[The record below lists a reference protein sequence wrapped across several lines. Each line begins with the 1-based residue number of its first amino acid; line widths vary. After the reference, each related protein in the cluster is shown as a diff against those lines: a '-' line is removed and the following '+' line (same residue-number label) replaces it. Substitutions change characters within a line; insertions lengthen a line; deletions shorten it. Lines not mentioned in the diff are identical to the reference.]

1 MDECVVL
8 CCVVLCCVVCERE
21 RERECVCVRLWV
33 CASPLLCARGN
44 GHRDWQTQTGECGRR
59 TERNDKN
66 LNRTL
71 YKKRIGREK
80 NRLIKDSTVKK
91 KEEEKKERRRSGEG
105 GGGEGGG
112 GGRG

>member
-1 MDECVVL
+1 MCV
-8 CCVVLCCVVCERE
+8 
-21 RERECVCVRLWV
+21 CVCVRLWV
-33 CASPLLCARGN
+33 CASPLLCARVMAIGN
-44 GHRDWQTQTGECGRR
+44 WQTQTGECGRR

-91 KEEEKKERRRSGEG
+91 KEKKRRKKKKKKKKKRGWGRGGRRRGLVAAITVVQWL
-105 GGGEGGG
+105 
-112 GGRG
+112 